1 MTHRSAA
8 AALALAFSLAIPAV
22 ALADVPPA
30 DGGSGGSASTS
41 SGSGVLD
48 ADCTVAAQTMA
59 GHTCQ
64 QCQIEGSSDSA
75 CEDEL
80 GSNYNFVCKYSAT
93 AEVWCDGPNQ
103 LSSTDPSCAL
113 HAVSTPLHGGAVAA
127 LLGMAVAA
135 LAVRRRRG

>member
-8 AALALAFSLAIPAV
+8 VLAFPLAFTFALAIPAV

-41 SGSGVLD
+41 AVLD

-64 QCQIEGSSDSA
+64 QCQVQGSSDSS
-75 CEDEL
+75 CQDEL
-80 GSNYNFVCKYSAT
+80 GSDYNYVCKYSAT
-93 AEVWCDGPNQ
+93 VEVWCDGPAQ
-103 LSSTDPSCAL
+103 TTFPDPSCAL
-113 HAVSTPLHGGAVAA
+113 RAAPAPQSSGPVAA
-127 LLGMAVAA
+127 LLGVALAA
-135 LAVRRRRG
+135 LALRRRS